1 MARRRD
7 KSQPQRLALEM
18 NNLLDIVTEDPS
30 FPSRIAAS
38 LMFLVL
44 GMQVVAGS
52 VILSVLGIRK
62 RRP

>member
-1 MARRRD
+1 VLGV
-7 KSQPQRLALEM
+7 PLLLAWSRG
-18 NNLLDIVTEDPS
+18 VTVDPS
-30 FPSRIAAS
+30 YPSRVAAS

-62 RRP
+62 RRA